1 MDRLA
6 DAQRKSAAAM
16 NLIKPALGFALLIA
30 VWQFAAPLAGIPA
43 YVLPLP
49 SSIAVRFAETFPV
62 QLKGLSMTAFT
73 TLAGL
78 ALALIC
84 GVLLA
89 LLVIYVPMLRSLI
102 MPLLAAFNSIPKIA
116 VAPLFVIW
124 FGLDY
129 PSKILLAF
137 LLALFPIFV
146 NSLTGLGEIEPD
158 LIDLSTL
165 AGGTPWRI
173 FLKVRLMHAVPYIT
187 DAMKVAFPLAL
198 VGSIVGEFIGG
209 NDGIGHLILSGQFD
223 IDTPLVFAALLAIT
237 AFTTL
242 GIGAIALFENAF
254 LKWRPSQRRR

>member
-1 MDRLA
+1 MNSPRFKRLINA
-6 DAQRKSAAAM
+6 V
-16 NLIKPALGFALLIA
+16 KPMLGFAILIA
-30 VWQFAAPLAGIPA
+30 VWQVGAPLAKIPD

-49 SSIAVRFAETFPV
+49 SSIAVRFAETFQV
-62 QLKGLSMTAFT
+62 QLQGLAMTAFT

-78 ALALIC
+78 ALALVC

-89 LLVIYVPMLRSLI
+89 LLVIYIPLLRSLI

-116 VAPLFVIW
+116 IAPLFVIW
-124 FGLDY
+124 FGLGY
-129 PSKILLAF
+129 ESKILLAF
-137 LLALFPIFV
+137 LLALFPVFV
-146 NSLTGLGEIEPD
+146 NSLTGLGEIEAD

-173 FLKVRLMHAVPYIT
+173 FMKVRLMNAVPYIT

-209 NDGIGHLILSGQFD
+209 NDGIGHLILSGQFN
-223 IDTPLVFAALLAIT
+223 IDTPLVFAALLSIT

-242 GIGAIALFENAF
+242 GIGAIALFENAV
-254 LKWRPSQRRR
+254 LTWRPSQRKR

>member
-1 MDRLA
+1 MNTRL
-6 DAQRKSAAAM
+6 SASAM
-16 NLIKPALGFALLIA
+16 AVLKPTLGFGILILI
-30 VWQFAAPLAGIPA
+30 WQFGAPLAKIPD

-49 SSIAVRFAETFPV
+49 SSIAVRFAETFQV
-62 QLKGLSMTAFT
+62 QMQGLAMTAFT

-78 ALALIC
+78 ALALVT

-89 LLVIYVPMLRSLI
+89 LLVIYVPLLRSLI

-116 VAPLFVIW
+116 IAPLFVIW
-124 FGLDY
+124 FGLGY
-129 PSKILLAF
+129 ESKVLLAF

-146 NSLTGLGEIEPD
+146 NSVTGLSEIEAD
-158 LIDLSTL
+158 MIDLSTL

-173 FLKVRLMHAVPYIT
+173 FLKVRLMNAVPYIT

-209 NDGIGHLILSGQFD
+209 NDGIGHLILSGQFN
-223 IDTPLVFAALLAIT
+223 IDTPLVFAALLSIT

-242 GIGAIALFENAF
+242 GIGAIGLFENAV
-254 LKWRPSQRRR
+254 LKWRPSQRKR

>member
-1 MDRLA
+1 MNSPRFKRLI
-6 DAQRKSAAAM
+6 DA
-16 NLIKPALGFALLIA
+16 IKPMLGFAVLIA
-30 VWQFAAPLAGIPA
+30 VWQFGAPLAKIPD

-49 SSIAVRFAETFPV
+49 SSIAVRFAETFQV
-62 QLKGLSMTAFT
+62 QLQGLAMTAFT

-78 ALALIC
+78 ALALVC

-89 LLVIYVPMLRSLI
+89 LLVIYIPLLRSLV

-116 VAPLFVIW
+116 IAPLFVIW
-124 FGLDY
+124 FGLGY
-129 PSKILLAF
+129 ESKILLAF
-137 LLALFPIFV
+137 LLALFPVFV
-146 NSLTGLGEIEPD
+146 NSLTGLGEIEAD

-173 FLKVRLMHAVPYIT
+173 FMKVRLMNAVPYIT

-223 IDTPLVFAALLAIT
+223 IDTPLVFAALLSIT

-242 GIGAIALFENAF
+242 GIGAIALFENAV
-254 LKWRPSQRRR
+254 LKWRPSQRKR

>member
-1 MDRLA
+1 MSSRLRDSFLA
-6 DAQRKSAAAM
+6 V
-16 NLIKPALGFALLIA
+16 LKPAIGFALLLA
-30 VWQFAAPLAGIPA
+30 LWQFGAPLAQIPD

-49 SSIAVRFAETFPV
+49 SSIAARFAETFTV
-62 QLKGLSMTAFT
+62 QMTGLAWTAFT

-89 LLVIYVPMLRSLI
+89 LLVIYIPLLRAII

-116 VAPLFVIW
+116 IAPLFVIW
-124 FGLDY
+124 FGLGY
-129 PSKILLAF
+129 ESKILLAF
-137 LLALFPIFV
+137 LLALFPVFV
-146 NSLTGLGEIEPD
+146 NSVTGLGEIEAD

-173 FLKVRLMHAVPYIT
+173 FLKVRLMNAVPHIT

-209 NDGIGHLILSGQFD
+209 NDGIGHLILSGQFN
-223 IDTPLVFAALLAIT
+223 IDTPLVFAALLSIT
-237 AFTTL
+237 VFTTL
-242 GIGAIALFENAF
+242 GIGAIALFESAA
-254 LKWRPSQRRR
+254 LKWRPSQRKR